1 MCMFAYMNE
10 SVCVQLGDLLL
21 CYACVCVCMPAHIY
35 IYARMCLGVYVLV
48 PRLILAYI
56 IIPPL

>member
-1 MCMFAYMNE
+1 MFAYMNE
-10 SVCVQLGDLLL
+10 SVSVCSWVI
-21 CYACVCVCMPAHIY
+21 YYYVMPVYVCVCLHIY